1 MTAEAL
7 ILDDRVRNWI
17 GDAHPLWTLLDPDTL
32 GRFLNARTLEDSP
45 TRINANLNLSDLDGS
60 RVLNHARLVLSALE
74 EEGGAKLTATGNI
87 SRKFVTRMVEEFR
100 WPDHE
105 KEVIYSLNKVVNE
118 EDFLPLHYLHVVMKE
133 AGLLRKYKGLLK
145 PSRLGRAML
154 DEGAAGEL
162 MRLLFTA
169 TFDMFTTAYI
179 DRVPIRSWPQEQ
191 AGLTLY
197 LLSQA
202 ASEWTRPDILMRRVA
217 IPTLEVINAPYDFP
231 EHAFSGRILRYLVWF
246 GLMEMR
252 SPRALDKLAVK
263 REYRKTPL
271 YDRFLTF
278 DMKPSGDAGTI
289 H

>member
-32 GRFLNARTLEDSP
+32 GRFLNARTLGDSP
-45 TRINANLNLSDLDGS
+45 TRINANLNLRDLEGS

-87 SRKFVTRMVEEFR
+87 SRKFVARMVEEFR

-169 TFDMFTTAYI
+169 TFDTFNIAYF
-179 DRVPIRSWPQEQ
+179 DWVPIRSWPQEQ
-191 AGLTLY
+191 AGLVLY

-202 ASEWTRPDILMRRVA
+202 ASEWTPPDILMRRTA
-217 IPTLEVINAPYDFP
+217 IPTQEVIDAPYDFP
-231 EHAFSGRILRYLVWF
+231 EFAFSGRILCYLVWF

-252 SPRALDKLAVK
+252 PPRTLDKIAVK
-263 REYRKTPL
+263 REYMKTAL
-271 YDRFLTF
+271 YDRFLAF
-278 DMKPSGDAGTI
+278 DMRLSGDRGTI

>member
-17 GDAHPLWTLLDPDTL
+17 GDARPLWTLLDPNTL
-32 GRFLNARTLEDSP
+32 GRFLNVRTLEDNP
-45 TRINANLNLSDLDGS
+45 TRINANLILSDLEGS
-60 RVLNHARLVLSALE
+60 RVLNHARLVLLALE

-87 SRKFVTRMVEEFR
+87 SRKFVARMVEEFR

-133 AGLLRKYKGLLK
+133 AGLVRKYKGLLK

-154 DEGAAGEL
+154 DDGAAGEL
-162 MRLLFTA
+162 MGLLFTT
-169 TFDMFTTAYI
+169 TFEKLNASYL
-179 DRVPIRSWPQEQ
+179 DRIPIRSWPQEQ

-202 ASEWTRPDILMRRVA
+202 AAEWTRPGVLMRRVA

-231 EHAFSGRILRYLVWF
+231 EFAFSGRILRYLVWF

-252 SPRALDKLAVK
+252 PPRIMDKLAVK

-271 YDRFLTF
+271 YDRFLAF
-278 DMKPSGDAGTI
+278 DMIPSGGAGTI

>member
-32 GRFLNARTLEDSP
+32 GRFLNARTLKDSP

-87 SRKFVTRMVEEFR
+87 SRKFVARMVEEFQ

-169 TFDMFTTAYI
+169 TFEKLNASYL
-179 DRVPIRSWPQEQ
+179 DRIPIRSWPQEQ
-191 AGLTLY
+191 IGLVLY

-202 ASEWTRPDILMRRVA
+202 AAEWSHPGVLMRRTA
-217 IPTLEVINAPYDFP
+217 IPTLEIIDAPYDFP
-231 EHAFSGRILRYLVWF
+231 EFAFSGRILRYLVWF

-252 SPRALDKLAVK
+252 PPRIMDRMAAK
-263 REYRKTPL
+263 REHRKTAL
-271 YDRFLTF
+271 YDRFLAF
-278 DMKPSGDAGTI
+278 DMKSSGGGSTV

>member
-1 MTAEAL
+1 
-7 ILDDRVRNWI
+7 
-17 GDAHPLWTLLDPDTL
+17 
-32 GRFLNARTLEDSP
+32 
-45 TRINANLNLSDLDGS
+45 
-60 RVLNHARLVLSALE
+60 
-74 EEGGAKLTATGNI
+74 
-87 SRKFVTRMVEEFR
+87 MVDEFR

-169 TFDMFTTAYI
+169 TFDTFNIAYF
-179 DRVPIRSWPQEQ
+179 DWVSIRSWPQEQ
-191 AGLTLY
+191 AGLVLY

-202 ASEWTRPDILMRRVA
+202 ASEWTPPDILMRRTA
-217 IPTLEVINAPYDFP
+217 IPTLEVIDAPYDFP
-231 EHAFSGRILRYLVWF
+231 EFAFSGRILRYLVWF

-252 SPRALDKLAVK
+252 PPRTLDKIAVK

-271 YDRFLTF
+271 YDRFLAF
-278 DMKPSGDAGTI
+278 DMRPSGDAGTI

>member
-17 GDAHPLWTLLDPDTL
+17 GDAHPLWTLLDPDML
-32 GRFLNARTLEDSP
+32 GRFLNARTLKDSP
-45 TRINANLNLSDLDGS
+45 TRINANLNLSDLEGS
-60 RVLNHARLVLSALE
+60 RVVNHSRLVLSALE

-87 SRKFVTRMVEEFR
+87 SRKFVARMVEEFR

-118 EDFLPLHYLHVVMKE
+118 QDFTPLHYLHVVMKE
-133 AGLLRKYKGLLK
+133 AGLLRKYKGSLK
-145 PSRLGRAML
+145 PSRLGGAML
-154 DEGAAGEL
+154 NEEAVGKL
-162 MRLLFTA
+162 MQLLFTA
-169 TFDMFTTAYI
+169 TFDMFNTAYI
-179 DRVPIRSWPQEQ
+179 DRIPIRSWPQEQ

-202 ASEWTRPDILMRRVA
+202 AADWTRPGVLMRRVA

-231 EHAFSGRILRYLVWF
+231 EFAFSGRILRYLVWF

-252 SPRALDKLAVK
+252 PPRILDKLAVK
-263 REYRKTPL
+263 REYRKTAL
-271 YDRFLTF
+271 YDRFLAF
-278 DMKPSGDAGTI
+278 DMKTSGDGGTV